1 MCYKNEYQKRAHGE
15 VEQIFRELLPEA
27 GLHVREEQIRL
38 CHEMLDALM
47 KNEIT
52 LCDAGVG
59 IGKTNAYLTACIL
72 MRKYSVL
79 HSGYSGCDRRS
90 VVVSTSSIAL
100 QKAIIEEYV
109 PFLSDVLLKA
119 DLLQGELKAVV
130 RKGREHFV
138 LCYCLGIN
146 GDTRKN
152 ADRIY
157 NFKTGSVKTK
167 CLHEGWQTSGSL
179 KVVRMAFNLYCN
191 STPSV
196 WDYEDAEEQV
206 NECRQYTVED
216 IFCCVYAPYFWQAI
230 QIRYPEYVVYN
241 QKLHAMLGGID

>member
-59 IGKTNAYLTACIL
+59 IGKTYAYLTACIL

-79 HSGYSGCDRRS
+79 HSGYSGCDRRP

-100 QKAIIEEYV
+100 QKAILSEYV
-109 PFLSDVLLKA
+109 PFLSRVLVEKGII
-119 DLLQGELKAVV
+119 QTPVRAVV
-130 RKGREHFV
+130 RKGKEHFV
-138 LCYCLGIN
+138 CDNRLE
-146 GDTRKN
+146 K
-152 ADRIY
+152 RI
-157 NFKTGSVKTK
+157 
-167 CLHEGWQTSGSL
+167 E
-179 KVVRMAFNLYCN
+179 
-191 STPSV
+191 P
-196 WDYEDAEEQV
+196 
-206 NECRQYTVED
+206 
-216 IFCCVYAPYFWQAI
+216 
-230 QIRYPEYVVYN
+230 IR
-241 QKLHAMLGGID
+241 